1 MWRFL
6 RKLLAFPRR
15 SGARGRA
22 RAPVVRLGT
31 ELTIEFGAPRNPF
44 TCPCCGESSH
54 SLVRYVCKAGVAH
67 AIYYA
72 GYNDRHAERVV
83 LVALSIGDWSD
94 EAVPTQRVTFALEL
108 RSGATEYEV
117 EILDA
122 VRSPWNHVTLIGST
136 LNRAEALEHPLLHE
150 VYRIADKILAD
161 DRTVSSRDLPVPHRH
176 GRPSRQYDDAASAV
190 TLCRWLSLLLSARS
204 RATGAIRRRTGWCW
218 IVSPGT
224 ARPGGSATRRLWHR
238 GARA

>member
-1 MWRFL
+1 
-6 RKLLAFPRR
+6 
-15 SGARGRA
+15 
-22 RAPVVRLGT
+22 
-31 ELTIEFGAPRNPF
+31 
-44 TCPCCGESSH
+44 
-54 SLVRYVCKAGVAH
+54 VCKAGVAH

-161 DRTVSSRDLPVPHRH
+161 DRTLRDYL
-176 GRPSRQYDDAASAV
+176 DAS
-190 TLCRWLSLLLSARS
+190 
-204 RATGAIRRRTGWCW
+204 
-218 IVSPGT
+218 
-224 ARPGGSATRRLWHR
+224 
-238 GARA
+238 